1 MESLISPPS
10 PRLVWYLLGILLLA
24 NIIHRVRRWYR
35 PRHIPGPTL
44 AGWTSLWL
52 TRRYLK
58 ATFFQDVS
66 ALVEQYW
73 HYLDGPLIRI
83 AANKV
88 LCTDADTI
96 YRISSVRSDY
106 RKSGWYTIARVS
118 RHDDNVF
125 IIIDPVL
132 HKERKK
138 YITPGKTHFYVLDAI
153 GEVAWSDPLGFLK
166 QDRDVKGVL
175 AVNDAAVPL
184 TLTIGDSVTF
194 WKTIRKWSFYY
205 LLPTTDRRP
214 VLGPSSATRRRSSQN
229 ARDST
234 PIPSVTY
241 CSHFCTMAYKAKSSS
256 KNFSGTN
263 TISSLLHT
271 TFFLLLTHPAAYAR
285 LQSELDAVTAAS
297 AASDSGPMA
306 ASSVPLLRDAQAR
319 ALPYLQAVIRD
330 VLRLFPPLCAPPLY
344 KEVARGGDTR
354 CGRALPGGTL
364 VATGNQQWQAGRA
377 IALMEA
383 EKVIGELVRR
393 YNWSLANPLD
403 PPRIYNN
410 GVWVVRDFWVKV
422 ERR

>member
-66 ALVEQYW
+66 ALV
-73 HYLDGPLIRI
+73 
-83 AANKV
+83 

-138 YITPGKTHFYVLDAI
+138 YITPGVRVIRTGVAQFEEGTDRALKTHFYVLDAI

-214 VLGPSSATRRRSSQN
+214 VLGPSSGDN
-229 ARDST
+229 AKKIVAKCSRLNADPKRDILQSFLYHGLQGEEL
-234 PIPSVTY
+234 VQEVGF
-241 CSHFCTMAYKAKSSS
+241 H
-256 KNFSGTN
+256 FSGTN

-383 EKVIGELVRR
+383 EKVIVMILRRWVRNRLDDRCSAAASVCVRR
-393 YNWSLANPLD
+393 
-403 PPRIYNN
+403 
-410 GVWVVRDFWVKV
+410 
-422 ERR
+422 